1 MYKKKLLLGGF
12 LTGAAGKVI
21 KEAYKEYIKQGGRKT
36 ADIVKKG
43 HNSKITRSQAKAD
56 VKSELQRKMGSEKTL
71 TSIQIDN
78 LKNKTG
84 FRNRDTRNALKKR
97 KQLLIET
104 INKLK

>member
-12 LTGAAGKVI
+12 LKGPAGTVI

-43 HNSKITRSQAKAD
+43 HNSKITRSEAKAD
-56 VKSELQRKMGSEKTL
+56 VKAELRRKMGSEKTL

-84 FRNRDTRNALKKR
+84 FKNRDTRDLLKKR
-97 KQLLIET
+97 KQLLKET

>member
-21 KEAYKEYIKQGGRKT
+21 KETYKEYIKQGGRKT
-36 ADIVKKG
+36 ADIVKQG
-43 HNSKITRSQAKAD
+43 HNSKITRALAKAD
-56 VKSELQRKMGSEKTL
+56 VKSELRRKMGSEKTL
-71 TSIQIDN
+71 TSIKLDN

-84 FRNRDTRNALKKR
+84 FKNRDTRDLLKKR
-97 KQLLIET
+97 KQLLKQT